1 MNFATEKLDSIFL
14 RMIFGFI
21 KSMRWQAF
29 DLRVRFKGR
38 VIDKELGGGFEARD
52 FKVNLNNQ
60 EDLAYVSPREEKDAN
75 YKTKLDRDHQNRLK
89 GGEKN
94 RRNWQIKNMQ
104 KARKKINVVNE

>member
-1 MNFATEKLDSIFL
+1 MNFATDKLDSIFL

-21 KSMRWQAF
+21 KTMKWQAF

-52 FKVNLNNQ
+52 FKVNLNKQ
-60 EDLAYVSPREEKDAN
+60 EDLNYISPREQKELN
-75 YKTKLDRDHQNRLK
+75 YKTKLDRDHQNRMR

-94 RRNWQIKNMQ
+94 SRNWEIKRRQ
-104 KARKKINVVNE
+104 KQRELEAKK